1 MGQLQHCIPDAFSDG
16 VEGRLR
22 AEVRV
27 LCVVRGMVPSR
38 KWARRDLVRD
48 RDTLGAHPGL
58 RSFVDYQICVGF
70 CGLPNLCR
78 V

>member
-1 MGQLQHCIPDAFSDG
+1 MGQLQHCTPDAFSDG

-48 RDTLGAHPGL
+48 QSH
-58 RSFVDYQICVGF
+58 
-70 CGLPNLCR
+70 N
-78 V
+78 